1 MESLHHFQK
10 LVRTSAACLS
20 ALGLGLLLVGCQ
32 SRPLADTSPLPLSN
46 DPTARL
52 SPGMTGKLG
61 DQFFTVAAAAQ
72 VEVTQDKRHW
82 ERREFDL
89 IGGNGIRALL
99 LNGLNGNLRE
109 WHLLVPPQLPPVFS
123 PEDAAALKPGHTVVA
138 DLIPTQITE
147 TWETRTKVFTG
158 KSVLLDPSGTTLRGF
173 TTHGTNEWM
182 LVRWHPHQ
190 MWIHIGRSIPESE
203 VLMGFKLT
211 STPQL

>member
-1 MESLHHFQK
+1 MHLKRF
-10 LVRTSAACLS
+10 VRTRAACLS
-20 ALGLGLLLVGCQ
+20 VLSLGLQLVGCQ
-32 SRPLADTSPLPLSN
+32 SHPIANSAPFALNN

-72 VEVTQDKRHW
+72 VEVNQGKRRW

-89 IGGNGIRALL
+89 IGGNGLRALL
-99 LNGLNGNLRE
+99 LNGLNGNLHE

-123 PEDAAALKPGHTVVA
+123 PDDAAALKPGHTVVA

-158 KSVLLDPSGTTLRGF
+158 KSVLLDPTGMTLRGF

-190 MWIHIGRSIPESE
+190 MWIHIGRPITESE
-203 VLMGFKLT
+203 VVAGFNLT
-211 STPQL
+211 PPRQP